1 MPTTFETIIDESDT
15 DDLLTTGEVAK
26 LLGVSRQHVVDLCDR
41 GDLAYVMVGSHRRI
55 RRIDAERARQMRTKM
70 TRDQRR
76 SLWLAYAVAG
86 RLVGDPETGIALAR
100 NQLAHSAMR
109 ENKWTREWAELLDG
123 DVDKVLGALTS
134 TSQRSRE
141 LRQNSPFSGVLSEQ
155 DRAMVLAA
163 FSRVGRAHAT
173 D

>member
-1 MPTTFETIIDESDT
+1 MARTLETIIDESET

-41 GDLAYVMVGSHRRI
+41 GDLPYVMVGSHRRI
-55 RRIDAERARQMRTKM
+55 RRIDAERARQVRTKM

-86 RLVGDPETGIALAR
+86 HLVADPEAGIARAR

-109 ENKWTREWAELLDG
+109 ENRWTREWADLLEG
-123 DVDKVLGALTS
+123 DVDGVLGALTS

-141 LRQNSPFSGVLSEQ
+141 LRQNSPFSGVLSEGE
-155 DRAMVLAA
+155 RAIVLAA
-163 FSRVGRAHAT
+163 FTRVGRAHAT